1 MVAEQSP
8 ELRRVLTWDDY
19 NELVS
24 SIASQMGDWEPQAI
38 VGLTRGGLIPAVQ
51 FSHMFNVKLYT
62 LNISLRD
69 GKAPSTKFNWKQ
81 LEKYDRILIVDDI
94 NDSGATLHEVHNQF
108 YGNALH
114 NPRFAT
120 LLSKRSS
127 KMNVDYAGEHINTSK
142 ENDWIVFPW
151 E

>member
-127 KMNVDYAGEHINTSK
+127 KMDVDYAGEHINTSE

>member
-1 MVAEQSP
+1 MGNIEPV
-8 ELRRVLTWDDY
+8 RRIISWDEY

-24 SIASQMGDWEPQAI
+24 SIAAQIGDKVPDCI

-69 GKAPSTKFNWKQ
+69 GKASSQGFDWRQ
-81 LEKYDRILIVDDI
+81 LQKYSNILIVDDI
-94 NDSGATLHEVHNQF
+94 NDSGATLWEVANQC
-108 YGNALH
+108 YGREIQK
-114 NPRFAT
+114 PRFAT
-120 LLSKRSS
+120 LLSKDSS
-127 KMNVDYAGEHINTSK
+127 EFDNLIAGEHINKSK
-142 ENDWIVFPW
+142 DNEWIVFPW

>member
-1 MVAEQSP
+1 MVAKQSP
-8 ELRRVLTWDDY
+8 EPIKLLTWDDY
-19 NELVS
+19 DELVS
-24 SIASQMGDWEPQAI
+24 SIASQMGDWEPEAI

-108 YGNALH
+108 YGNALM

-127 KMNVDYAGEHINTSK
+127 QMDVDYAGEHINTSK